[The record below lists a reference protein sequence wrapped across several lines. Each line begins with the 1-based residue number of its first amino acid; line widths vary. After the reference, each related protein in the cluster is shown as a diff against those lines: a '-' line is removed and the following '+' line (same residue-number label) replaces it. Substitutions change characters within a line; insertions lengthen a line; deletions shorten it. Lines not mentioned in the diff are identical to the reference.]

1 MSYEKLDHSYLK
13 ILPLSH
19 RQNKTSVKDILS
31 LDFVSDYKNLDLDA
45 LISEIIKAK
54 KSGGQIIWMI
64 GAHVL
69 RRGCA
74 RIIIDLLERGFITHL
89 ATNAAV
95 AIHDFEMAYQGA
107 TLEDVEFYIKD
118 GKFGNWDET
127 GRYINEAITQGCQ
140 MGIGLG
146 ESIGLMI
153 KNRWYDSM
161 PFLGV
166 SIFATAIRLGIPV
179 TVHKGIGYDITD
191 QHPSANFA
199 AIGKTSG
206 DDFLIFAN
214 SISKLE
220 NGVFLNLGSSVMGP
234 EVYLK
239 ALSIARNLTVQKG
252 HEIRHFTTGVFD
264 LVPLG
269 DWQNEDGIV
278 DYKKPGR
285 MSDPRYYFRPLKSIL
300 IRTVMDG
307 GRSYYIQGDF
317 KDTVSALYKKIK
329 DMHAMPII

>member
-1 MSYEKLDHSYLK
+1 MSYEKLDHSHLK
-13 ILPLSH
+13 ILPLSD
-19 RQNKTSVKDILS
+19 RENKISLTDILP
-31 LDFVSDYKNLDLDA
+31 LDHPSGYKSPDIDILA
-45 LISEIIKAK
+45 KEILKAK
-54 KSGGQIIWMI
+54 SSNGQIIWMI

-69 RRGCA
+69 RQGCA
-74 RIIIDLLERGFITHL
+74 RMIIDLMERGFITHL

-118 GKFGNWDET
+118 GRFGNWDET
-127 GRYINEAITQGCQ
+127 GRFINEAVIGGHKK
-140 MGIGLG
+140 GIGFG

-153 KNRWYDSM
+153 EDEECAPMLFKDI
-161 PFLGV
+161 
-166 SIFATAIRLGIPV
+166 SIFARAIRLGIQI

-191 QHPSANFA
+191 QHPSADFA

-206 DDFLIFAN
+206 DDFLIFAK

-239 ALSIARNLTVQKG
+239 ALSMARNLASQKG
-252 HEIRHFTTGVFD
+252 KEIRYFTTAVFD
-264 LVPLG
+264 LASLS
-269 DWQNEDGIV
+269 DWQSEEDIV

-285 MSDPRYYFRPLKSIL
+285 MNDPRYYFRPLKSIL
-300 IRTVMDG
+300 VRTVKDG
-307 GRSYYIQGDF
+307 GKSYYIQGDF
-317 KDTVSALYKKIK
+317 KDTVPALYAAIK
-329 DMHAMPII
+329 

>member
-1 MSYEKLDHSYLK
+1 MYCERLDHSHLK
-13 ILPLSH
+13 TLSLSKRENKISIKDILPL
-19 RQNKTSVKDILS
+19 DY
-31 LDFVSDYKNLDLDA
+31 VSDYKNPNLDILVG
-45 LISEIIKAK
+45 EILKAK
-54 KSGGQIIWMI
+54 LTGRQIIWMM

-74 RIIIDLLERGFITHL
+74 RMIIDLMERGLITHL

-95 AIHDFEMAYQGA
+95 AIHDFEMAFQGA

-118 GKFGNWDET
+118 GQFGNWEET
-127 GRYINEAITQGCQ
+127 GRFINEAIIRGYKR
-140 MGIGLG
+140 GIGFG

-153 KNRWYDSM
+153 EDETCAPM
-161 PFLGV
+161 PYKKI
-166 SIFATAIRLGIPV
+166 SIFAQAIRLGIST

-191 QHPSANFA
+191 QHPSADFA

-206 DDFLIFAN
+206 DDFLIFAK
-214 SISKLE
+214 SVSRLE

-239 ALSIARNLTVQKG
+239 SLSIARNLADQKG
-252 HEIRHFTTGVFD
+252 TEIKHFTTAVFD
-264 LVPLG
+264 LVPL
-269 DWQNEDGIV
+269 DNWQEEDDIV

-300 IRTVMDG
+300 VRTVKDG
-307 GRSYYIQGDF
+307 GKSYYIQGDF
-317 KDTVSALYKKIK
+317 RNTVPALYKVLIRT
-329 DMHAMPII
+329 